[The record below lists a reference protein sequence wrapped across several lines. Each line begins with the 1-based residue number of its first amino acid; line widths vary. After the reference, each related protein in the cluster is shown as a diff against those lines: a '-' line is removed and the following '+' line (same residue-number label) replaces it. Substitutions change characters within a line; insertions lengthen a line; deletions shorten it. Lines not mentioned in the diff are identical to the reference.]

1 MSEVNW
7 DSSEDIEAPIEDA
20 VEQHKP
26 LPGESEEPEAAGD
39 FDLPDEADE
48 ADAAEQ
54 HMEVG
59 GDDDEDGY
67 R

>member
-1 MSEVNW
+1 MSEANW
-7 DSSEDIEAPIEDA
+7 DSSEDIEAPVEDA
-20 VEQHKP
+20 VEQHQP
-26 LPGESEEPEAAGD
+26 LPGGTGEPERRED
-39 FDLPDEADE
+39 FDLPAEADE

-54 HMEVG
+54 HMEVP

>member
-7 DSSEDIEAPIEDA
+7 DSSEDIEAPVEDA

-39 FDLPDEADE
+39 FELPDEADE

-54 HMEVG
+54 HMEVAG
-59 GDDDEDGY
+59 GDDEDGY

>member
-7 DSSEDIEAPIEDA
+7 DSSEDIEAPVEDA
-20 VEQHKP
+20 VEQHHP
-26 LPGESEEPEAAGD
+26 LPGESDEPGAAED
-39 FDLPDEADE
+39 FDLPAEADE

-54 HMEVG
+54 HREVAE
-59 GDDDEDGY
+59 DDEDSY